1 MNENKYILPLVP
13 LRGLSVFPGM
23 ILHFDVGR
31 PKSID
36 AIEAA
41 MKKNKLIFLCYQN
54 DIMAESPTLSDL
66 ADIGTICEV
75 RQILRL
81 PDGAVRVLVEGK
93 ERGRILAYNQLAE
106 YVSVEVEKLEDI
118 ISTDNKDNDMY
129 LNVLMRRVEHLTE
142 QFLELYDKVSPD
154 AINALLSI
162 DNPGELAD
170 IIASNLPIK
179 PNLKQDILDTLNVDE
194 RLEVLIRIMTDEIE
208 ILDIEKDVMA
218 QVNTNLDKNQREY
231 VLREKLKVIKEELG
245 EGEDSDSDIEKYKSM
260 LKKRNFSDELLK
272 VFDDEFGKLA
282 KTPVHSQE
290 YAVIQGYIETL
301 LELPWDISSDE
312 KLSIS
317 DAKTQ
322 LDNDHYGLDKV
333 KERILEYIAVRKLTD
348 KPSGNILCLV
358 GPPGTGKTSIVSS
371 LSKSIGREYFRIS
384 LGGLHNEAEIRGHR
398 KTYVG
403 AMPGRIIDA
412 LKRTKVNNPVILLD
426 EIDKMA
432 RDYNGDP
439 SSAMLEVLDPEQN
452 KSFRDNYVEV
462 PFDLSNVMFIAS
474 ANSLDTIPKPLIDRM
489 DIIEVSGYTDEEKL
503 TIAKKYLIPKQRKN
517 NGLLA
522 SQIKFSDSVIKLII
536 SGYTRESGVRNLE
549 RTISK
554 ICRKAAVKVVDD
566 PKYSVSITKK
576 NLSEFL
582 GKQIFHN
589 ESSDTSDKNGKLGIA
604 TGLAWTEVGGET
616 LSIEVNVMQGDGKL
630 ELTGNLG
637 DVMKESAKAAHSF
650 IRTNCYKLGIDPEFY
665 KNNDIHIHI
674 PEGAVPKDGP
684 SAGITMASAMISALS
699 GNPLHSDTAMT
710 GEVTLRGRVLPIG
723 GLKEKTLAAYR
734 IGIKNVIIPYDNK
747 ADYDELPDIVKDN
760 ITFYFAKTM
769 DDVIKH
775 AFKIQPRPIIQIS
788 GSKKMPLINTDGVMH
803 IDSNKNGDVTRVKQ

>member
-1 MNENKYILPLVP
+1 MNENIFTLPLVP

-36 AIEAA
+36 AVEAA
-41 MKKNKLIFLCYQN
+41 MRKNKLIFLCYQK
-54 DIMAESPTLSDL
+54 DIMTENPMLNDL
-66 ADIGTICEV
+66 AQIGTICEV

-93 ERGRILAYNQLAE
+93 ERGKILSYNKLGE
-106 YVSVEVEKLEDI
+106 YVSVEVKQLDDI
-118 ISTDNKDNDMY
+118 VPIDEGDDMY
-129 LNVLMRRVEHLTE
+129 LSVLMRRVEHLTE
-142 QFLELYDKVSPD
+142 EFLELYDKVSPD

-170 IIASNLPIK
+170 VIASNLPIK
-179 PNLKQDILDTLNVDE
+179 PALKQTILDTLDVSN
-194 RLEVLIRIMTDEIE
+194 RLEELIKIMSDEID
-208 ILDIEKDVMA
+208 ILDIEKKVME
-218 QVNTNLDKNQREY
+218 QVNENLDRNQREY
-231 VLREKLKVIKEELG
+231 VLREKLKVIKTELG
-245 EGEDSDSDIEKYKSM
+245 EDDDSDIEKYKK
-260 LKKRNFSDELLK
+260 LLDKRTLPEELMNVFNEELSKLSK
-272 VFDDEFGKLA
+272 VP
-282 KTPVHSQE
+282 THSQE

-301 LELPWDISSDE
+301 LALPWDKSSEE
-312 KLSIS
+312 KLSVT
-317 DAKTQ
+317 DAKAQ
-322 LDNDHYGLDKV
+322 LDRDHFGLDKV

-358 GPPGTGKTSIVSS
+358 GPPGTGKTSIVNS
-371 LSKSIGREYFRIS
+371 LAKSIGREYVRIS

-412 LKRTKVNNPVILLD
+412 LKRAEVNNPIILLD

-432 RDYNGDP
+432 KDYNGDP

-474 ANSLDTIPKPLIDRM
+474 ANTLDSIPRPLIDRM

-503 TIAKKYLIPKQRKN
+503 TIAKRYLVPKQRKK
-517 NGLLA
+517 NGLSA
-522 SQIKFSDSVIKLII
+522 SQIKFTDSGLKLII

-549 RTISK
+549 RTIAK
-554 ICRKAAVKVVDD
+554 ICRKTAVKVVDN
-566 PKYSVSITKK
+566 KNYSVSIAKK

-582 GKQIFHN
+582 GKQIYHT
-589 ESSDTSDKNGKLGIA
+589 DTDDVSAKNGKIGAA

-616 LSIEVNVMQGDGKL
+616 LTVEVNIMDGSGKL

-637 DVMKESAKAAHSF
+637 DVMKESAKAALSY
-650 IRTNCYKLGIDPEFY
+650 IRTNCYKLGVDSDFY
-665 KNNDIHIHI
+665 KTKDIHIHI

-699 GNPLHSDTAMT
+699 GFPLRSDTAMT

-734 IGIKNVIIPYDNK
+734 IGIKNIIIPFDNK
-747 ADYDELPDIVKDN
+747 ADYDELPDVVKDN
-760 ITFYFAKTM
+760 ITFYFAKNM
-769 DDVIKH
+769 DEVTNH
-775 AFKIQPRPIIQIS
+775 AFLKHPRPIIPIAPAS
-788 GSKKMPLINTDGVMH
+788 NVAMIKSDSVIH
-803 IDSNKNGDVTRVKQ
+803 IDKKSSDVSRVKQ